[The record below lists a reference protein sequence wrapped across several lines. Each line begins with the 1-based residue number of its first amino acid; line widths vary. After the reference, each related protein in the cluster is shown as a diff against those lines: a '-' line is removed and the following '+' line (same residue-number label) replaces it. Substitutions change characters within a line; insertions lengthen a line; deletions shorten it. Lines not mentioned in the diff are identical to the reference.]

1 MQHSN
6 LRTDPTPGAA
16 PPEPA
21 REPPAAT
28 RVRRGPPDEDL
39 EFPGCRPVSLLRD
52 RLPDFEG
59 RLEYWT
65 ARTETAWVV
74 AEPTGGIHESTSRRL
89 PELARLI
96 ASVRGAPIRSFGS
109 VDLLVKDAAGRADR
123 MMQADETV
131 YLDPRRAALP
141 DGSLVVGEHDLP
153 DVVLEVDQTTDIRR
167 GKLPLYEAWGFP
179 ELWLIVPPAGATRL
193 RPAGVTIHR
202 LDGDRYR
209 VVPASVAFPGWTALE
224 IHVALTEPLTT
235 PATCSV
241 LERVGRALGARDGT
255 GPEDDPLLGVLM
267 GRERAQGQAEGHAAG
282 RAAGHAAGRAAGH
295 AEGRAEGQADLV
307 RSVLRERGIPVR
319 ESFAARAAESVD
331 AGRGA
336 RMAAAALTCTDEADF
351 WRQLNEDVPGP

>member
-1 MQHSN
+1 MQHSMPG
-6 LRTDPTPGAA
+6 TGPTPDATAPEAA
-16 PPEPA
+16 PEPEPRPA
-21 REPPAAT
+21 PPAAT
-28 RVRRGPPDEDL
+28 RVRRGPPDDAL
-39 EFPGCRPVSLLRD
+39 EFPGCRPVPLLRD
-52 RLPDFEG
+52 RLADFEG

-123 MMQADETV
+123 MMQADETL

-179 ELWLIVPPAGATRL
+179 ELWLIVPPAGAIRL

-209 VVPASVAFPGWTALE
+209 AVPASVAFPGWTATE

-235 PATCSV
+235 PRTCRV
-241 LERVGRALGARDGT
+241 LERVGRALGAREGT
-255 GPEDDPLLGVLM
+255 GPTDDPLLGALL
-267 GRERAQGQAEGHAAG
+267 GRERAEGRAAGEAAG
-282 RAAGHAAGRAAGH
+282 RAAGEAEGRAAG
-295 AEGRAEGQADLV
+295 QADFV
-307 RSVLRERGIPVR
+307 RSVLLERGIPVSG
-319 ESFAARAAESVD
+319 SFAARVSESLLDAA
-331 AGRGA
+331 RGA
-336 RMAAAALTCTDEADF
+336 RMASAAVACRDEADF
-351 WRQLNEDVPGP
+351 WRRLDEDTPEP

>member
-1 MQHSN
+1 MRHSMP
-6 LRTDPTPGAA
+6 RTGPTPGATAPELAPEPEPRPA
-16 PPEPA
+16 PPV
-21 REPPAAT
+21 AT
-28 RVRRGPPDEDL
+28 RVRRGPPDEVL

-52 RLPDFEG
+52 RLEHFEG

-123 MMQADETV
+123 MMQADETL

-209 VVPASVAFPGWTALE
+209 ELPASVAFPGWTAPE
-224 IHVALTEPLTT
+224 IHAALTEPLTT
-235 PATCSV
+235 PGTCRV
-241 LERVGRALGARDGT
+241 LVRVGRALGARDGT
-255 GPEDDPLLGVLM
+255 GPQDDPLLGRLM
-267 GRERAQGQAEGHAAG
+267 GRERAAG
-282 RAAGHAAGRAAGH
+282 RAAGR
-295 AEGRAEGQADLV
+295 AEGRADFV
-307 RSVLRERGIPVR
+307 RSVLRERGIPVS
-319 ESFAARAAESVD
+319 ESFAARAAEWVD
-331 AGRGA
+331 AARGA
-336 RMAAAALTCTDEADF
+336 RMASAAVACADEADF
-351 WRQLNEDVPGP
+351 WRRLDDDMPVSADE

>member
-1 MQHSN
+1 MQHGDLRSEF
-6 LRTDPTPGAA
+6 RTDPAPGDAA
-16 PPEPA
+16 PDPA
-21 REPPAAT
+21 SESAPAAAT

-39 EFPGCRPVSLLRD
+39 EFPGCRPVPLLRD
-52 RLPDFEG
+52 RLEDFEG

-123 MMQADETV
+123 MMQADETL

-179 ELWLIVPPAGATRL
+179 ELWLIVPPAGATRH
-193 RPAGVTIHR
+193 RPAGVTVHR

-209 VVPASVAFPGWTALE
+209 VVRASVAFPGWTARE
-224 IHVALTEPLTT
+224 IHAALTEPLTT
-235 PATCSV
+235 PGTCRV

-255 GPEDDPLLGVLM
+255 GPEDDPLLGALL
-267 GRERAQGQAEGHAAG
+267 GRERAAGQAAG
-282 RAAGHAAGRAAGH
+282 RAEGQAA
-295 AEGRAEGQADLV
+295 GRAEGQADLV
-307 RSVLRERGIPVR
+307 RSILRERGVPVPA
-319 ESFAARAAESVD
+319 SFAARAAATVD
-331 AGRGA
+331 PGRGA
-336 RMAAAALTCTDEADF
+336 RMAAAALACTDEADF
-351 WRQLNEDVPGP
+351 WRRLDEDAPEP

>member
-1 MQHSN
+1 MQHT
-6 LRTDPTPGAA
+6 LPRPDPTPGGAA
-16 PPEPA
+16 PEPA
-21 REPPAAT
+21 SSVAT
-28 RVRRGPPDEDL
+28 RVRRGPPDEVL

-52 RLPDFEG
+52 RLEDFEG

-123 MMQADETV
+123 MMQADETL

-202 LDGDRYR
+202 LAGDCYR
-209 VVPASVAFPGWTALE
+209 VVPASAAFPGWTATE
-224 IHVALTEPLTT
+224 IHAALSEPLTT
-235 PATCSV
+235 PRTCRV
-241 LERVGRALGARDGT
+241 LERVGRALGAREGT
-255 GPEDDPLLGVLM
+255 GPEDDPLLGALL
-267 GRERAQGQAEGHAAG
+267 GRERAAG
-282 RAAGHAAGRAAGH
+282 RAAGEAAGRAA
-295 AEGRAEGQADLV
+295 AQADLI
-307 RSVLRERGIPVR
+307 RSILLERGIPVS
-319 ESFAARAAESVD
+319 ESFAARAAARVD
-331 AGRGA
+331 AAHGA
-336 RMAAAALTCTDEADF
+336 RMASAAVACTDEADF
-351 WRQLNEDVPGP
+351 WRRLDEDTPVP

>member
-1 MQHSN
+1 MQHSK
-6 LRTDPTPGAA
+6 RGPRARPDARAA
-16 PPEPA
+16 HAPEPA
-21 REPPAAT
+21 SSRLRRASAAGLRTRSSSSPAAA
-28 RVRRGPPDEDL
+28 RCP
-39 EFPGCRPVSLLRD
+39 FLRD
-52 RLPDFEG
+52 RLEDFEG

-123 MMQADETV
+123 MMQADETL

-193 RPAGVTIHR
+193 RPAAVTIHR
-202 LDGDRYR
+202 LEGDRYR
-209 VVPASVAFPGWTALE
+209 VVPVQRGVPGLD
-224 IHVALTEPLTT
+224 
-235 PATCSV
+235 
-241 LERVGRALGARDGT
+241 GARDPRGADRAADDAAHVRASWSGSAARSGHVR
-255 GPEDDPLLGVLM
+255 GPARTDDPLLGALL
-267 GRERAQGQAEGHAAG
+267 GRERAAG
-282 RAAGHAAGRAAGH
+282 RAAGEAAGRAA
-295 AEGRAEGQADLV
+295 AQADLV
-307 RSVLRERGIPVR
+307 RSVLRERGIPVS
-319 ESFAARAAESVD
+319 ESFAARAAESLLD
-331 AGRGA
+331 AARGA
-336 RMAAAALTCTDEADF
+336 RMASAAVACTDEADF
-351 WRQLNEDVPGP
+351 WRRLDEDTPVP

>member
-6 LRTDPTPGAA
+6 LRTAPAPGAA
-16 PPEPA
+16 APEPA
-21 REPPAAT
+21 PELPVAA

-52 RLPDFEG
+52 RLEDFEG

-123 MMQADETV
+123 MMQADETL

-141 DGSLVVGEHDLP
+141 DGSLVVGENDLP

-193 RPAGVTIHR
+193 RPAGVTIHH

-209 VVPASVAFPGWTALE
+209 VVPASAAFPGWTARE

-235 PATCSV
+235 ARTCEV
-241 LERVGRALGARDGT
+241 LVRVGRALGARDGT
-255 GPEDDPLLGVLM
+255 GPEDDPLLGGLL
-267 GRERAQGQAEGHAAG
+267 GRERAAGQAAG
-282 RAAGHAAGRAAGH
+282 RAEGRAA
-295 AEGRAEGQADLV
+295 GRAEGQADLV
-307 RSVLRERGIPVR
+307 RSVLRERGIPVPA
-319 ESFAARAAESVD
+319 SFAARAAETIDS
-331 AGRGA
+331 GRGA
-336 RMAAAALTCTDEADF
+336 RMAASALACTDEADF
-351 WRQLNEDVPGP
+351 WRRLNEDAPEP